1 MVVSRLMANDA
12 SSSEVRTK
20 GLERIPPF
28 LTPVLEKIKCDLLK
42 ILRRRQYRLVV
53 RSYGQYCAVAKGLD
67 VVGDRWTLLI
77 VRELM
82 LQGGCRYTDLVHGLP
97 GIATNLL
104 TDRLRELESAGL
116 VRREDAPP
124 PVATTLYRLTDAGQE
139 LNGVLLALGRWGS
152 RFMANPGR
160 DDVFRVHWLAFPI
173 SEFLH
178 DRDPDGPPVAIQVKT
193 GDEVAV
199 IEAVDGQ
206 VRTRRG
212 TASSPDL
219 SLTGAAPLVLG
230 VLSGRLTLAQ
240 ARSRGLKATG
250 DSEVLERLR
259 RIPPT
264 HAPRSSEATRPS

>member
-1 MVVSRLMANDA
+1 M
-12 SSSEVRTK
+12 
-20 GLERIPPF
+20 
-28 LTPVLEKIKCDLLK
+28 
-42 ILRRRQYRLVV
+42 
-53 RSYGQYCAVAKGLD
+53 RSYGQYCAVAKALD

-104 TDRLRELESAGL
+104 TDRLRELEDAGI
-116 VRREDAPP
+116 VRREAAPP

-160 DDVFRVHWLAFPI
+160 NDVFRVHWLAFPI

-178 DRDPDGPPVAIQVKT
+178 DRDPEGPPVSIQVKT
-193 GDEVAV
+193 EDELAV

-206 VRTRRG
+206 VSTRRG
-212 TASSPDL
+212 TASAPDL

-230 VLSGRLTLAQ
+230 LLSGRLTLAQ

-250 DSEVLERLR
+250 DPEVLERLQGVT
-259 RIPPT
+259 PADST
-264 HAPRSSEATRPS
+264 PS